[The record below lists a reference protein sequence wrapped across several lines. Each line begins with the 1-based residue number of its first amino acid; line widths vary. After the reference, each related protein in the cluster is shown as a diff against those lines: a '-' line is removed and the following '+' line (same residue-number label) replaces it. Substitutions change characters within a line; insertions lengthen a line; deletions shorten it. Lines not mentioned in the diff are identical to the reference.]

1 MHVVA
6 RHVVSGIATIAVAA
20 GHALPSVAMETTR
33 AEYEACQARDEQ
45 EFRAAIEA
53 ITTRSLQTGIANFDY
68 AAAVAEEWRKAGL
81 DEIVDRRVD
90 LAVTEV
96 REETST
102 ADRLRSIVDSEMA
115 RRIAEKIAERTYRS
129 DAMRA
134 ALEGLAIGVG
144 KELGRHLELASHDAA
159 GPAARCLQ
167 AFLGP
172 RYGDAVARMVA
183 TGASKELALNPNK
196 GEAGVGA
203 GAVLRQSTEGITGAA
218 ILLVRRQLASMAQ
231 RVGQRIVGSVL
242 SRLVSVVAGG
252 VGVVLIAK
260 DLWDLS
266 GGVFP
271 IIAAEMKSPATKE
284 KVRAELAKS
293 IAEQFAEHVKEIGV
307 KSADRIVEI
316 WREFRRAH
324 AKVLD
329 LAEQNAAFRS
339 YLDALKPESLPRLD
353 EAVALVLA
361 SEGEAAVLQRLQNG
375 TLDEAVKKLPP
386 EALAIARD
394 TRSLETALR
403 WNALAGADLPR
414 VLDYELHQRAAP
426 DVFTRTSLQR
436 LVALADRV
444 AVARLAGLDRSTR
457 ETLFELE
464 PDALKSLARSL
475 SEAELSTLAHY
486 LTGLAK
492 DPRERVLRAVA
503 ERPGRMQIL
512 ASARVRDAILASRD
526 QGAAVAMMLRERAGL
541 LDPGALIGD
550 LRLAWDG
557 SVSPV
562 LIWESHFVAV
572 VALGALALVP
582 LLMLRRLFYRGR
594 SRGAAKPSAR

>member
-1 MHVVA
+1 MISA
-6 RHVVSGIATIAVAA
+6 FASLAIAA
-20 GHALPSVAMETTR
+20 GHVVPAASAVSTTR

-53 ITTRSLQTGIANFDY
+53 ITTNSLRAGIGNFDY
-68 AAAVAEEWRKAGL
+68 PAAVADEWRKGGL

-90 LAVTEV
+90 LAIAEV

-102 ADRLRSIVDSEMA
+102 GDRLRSIIDTDMA
-115 RRIAEKIAERTYRS
+115 RRIAEKVAERTYRS

-134 ALEGLAIGVG
+134 AIEGLAVGVG
-144 KELGRHLELASHDAA
+144 KEIGRQLELASQDAA
-159 GPAARCLQ
+159 EPAGRCLQ

-172 RYGDAVARMVA
+172 RYGAAVARMVA
-183 TGASKELALNPNK
+183 AGASKELAISPDK

-218 ILLVRRQLASMAQ
+218 ILLLRRQLANMAQ

-284 KVRAELAKS
+284 NVRAELAKA
-293 IAEQFAEHVKEIGV
+293 IAEHFAEHVKEIGI

-329 LAEQNAAFRS
+329 LAEQNEGFRS

-353 EAVALVLA
+353 EVVALVLA
-361 SEGEAAVLQRLQNG
+361 SEGEHAVLQRLQNG
-375 TLDEAVKKLPP
+375 TLHEAVSTLPP
-386 EALAIARD
+386 EALVIARD

-403 WNALAGADLPR
+403 WNALAGADLPK
-414 VLDYELHQRAAP
+414 VLDNELHQRAAP
-426 DVFTRTSLQR
+426 DAFTRRSLQR
-436 LVALADRV
+436 LLAVGDRL
-444 AVARLAGLDRSTR
+444 AVARLGSLERGAR

-464 PDALKSLARSL
+464 PAALKPLARSL
-475 SEAELSTLAHY
+475 SEAELATLARY
-486 LTGLAK
+486 LTGLASE
-492 DPRERVLRAVA
+492 PRERVLRAIA
-503 ERPGRMQIL
+503 ERPGRMQVL
-512 ASARVRDAILASRD
+512 ASERIRDAILASRD
-526 QGAAVAMMLRERAGL
+526 QSAAVGMMLREGGL
-541 LDPGALIGD
+541 ADPATVLDD
-550 LRLAWDG
+550 FRLAWEG
-557 SVSPV
+557 RVSPV
-562 LIWESHFVAV
+562 LLWESHPVV
-572 VALGALALVP
+572 IVALLALALVP
-582 LLMLRRLFYRGR
+582 LLMLRRLFYAGR
-594 SRGAAKPSAR
+594 TRASAKPSAR